1 VRPRFKQLHAKQKD
15 LTWIDTM
22 DRIMLSPNAH
32 DRDAVER
39 GMYWLAER
47 FYDADAKRQRRRQFF
62 KTLHE

>member
-1 VRPRFKQLHAKQKD
+1 
-15 LTWIDTM
+15 M